1 MELSLLLFLIFI
13 VFVLISAVIWI
24 ACCNTCCGK
33 ILIAN
38 MAEKIPCLKCFV
50 QEDMNEYY
58 SYEQVAYQLQEV

>member
-1 MELSLLLFLIFI
+1 
-13 VFVLISAVIWI
+13 
-24 ACCNTCCGK
+24 
-33 ILIAN
+33 